1 MRRTR
6 QREVISRVVCTSK
19 CHPSADYVYEE
30 VRKELPG
37 VSLGTVYRNLKVLAE
52 LGEVQVLDGPGG
64 TKRYDACTD
73 SHYHFVC
80 ERCGRIVDLDIEL
93 EADLDRLVAERTGFD
108 VQRHTLEFRGVC
120 GECRRSEYPCARPGG
135 TDRDMTDGKNVEVY

>member
-1 MRRTR
+1 M
-6 QREVISRVVCTSK
+6 
-19 CHPSADYVYEE
+19 
-30 VRKELPG
+30 
-37 VSLGTVYRNLKVLAE
+37 SLGTVYRNLKVLAE

>member
-6 QREVISRVVCTSK
+6 QREVISRVVCGSE

-37 VSLGTVYRNLKVLAE
+37 VSLGTVYRNLKLLAE
-52 LGEVQVLDGPGG
+52 LGELQVLDGPGG

-73 SHYHFVC
+73 GHYHFVC
-80 ERCGRIVDLDIEL
+80 EGCGRIVDLELDL
-93 EADLDRLVAERTGFD
+93 EADLDSLVAERTGFD
-108 VQRHTLEFRGVC
+108 VRRHTLEFRGLC
-120 GECRRSEYPCARPGG
+120 SECRSRGYPDSCPDSTGKDDA
-135 TDRDMTDGKNVEVY
+135 DGKNMEVY